1 MNPDRRPD
9 VNLTTTGAIAGG
21 MIEMP
26 VKMPN
31 SENVCRLAMTESVP
45 SLGSCDDPCLARML
59 AGEASALAEFFAAER
74 PRLARMVDFRL
85 DGRLRG
91 RIDADDVL
99 QEAYVDAAKRLDAL
113 RESQPMSPFVWL
125 RLIVWQTLIDVH
137 RRHLAAQMRD
147 ADRERSLQAR
157 LADGTSHTMTFHLLG
172 GLTSPSQAAVKA
184 EMSALVTKAL
194 DDMNEIDREVLALR
208 HFEELTNKETA
219 EVLGIEAKAASI
231 RYVRALA
238 RLKEVLRQVPGFFDA
253 SEG

>member
-1 MNPDRRPD
+1 
-9 VNLTTTGAIAGG
+9 
-21 MIEMP
+21 
-26 VKMPN
+26 
-31 SENVCRLAMTESVP
+31 MTESV
-45 SLGSCDDPCLARML
+45 STSGAGDDPRLPRML
-59 AGEASALAEFFAAER
+59 AGEASALAEFFADHR
-74 PRLARMVDFRL
+74 PRLARMIDFRL

-113 RESQPMSPFVWL
+113 RQAQPMSPFVWL
-125 RLIVWQTLIDVH
+125 RLIVGQTLVDVH

-147 ADRERSLQAR
+147 ADRERSIQAR
-157 LADGTSHTMTFHLLG
+157 PADGTSQTMTFHLLG
-172 GLTSPSQAAVKA
+172 RLTSPSQAAVRA
-184 EMSALVTKAL
+184 EMSALVAQAL

-219 EVLGIEAKAASI
+219 EVLGIEVKAASI

-238 RLKEVLRQVPGFFDA
+238 RLKDVLRGVPGFFDV